1 MRNHYLFWKDSYERK
16 SSSDIKA
23 IIDQEGIILE
33 KSLFYPTSGGQPC
46 DQGIIEIREQSLKVH
61 NVKKIEGGEVLIIPE
76 FIPQDLKIGEQVKQK
91 IDWDLRYKYM
101 KMHSALH
108 LLSVVIPLPVT
119 GGQIGSI
126 KSRLDFDMPE
136 AIEDKKIIEDKI
148 NDLIMSNFVIEQ
160 LWISEKE
167 LEEKPELVKTM
178 SVSPPKGSGD
188 IRLIRIKSENEQVDL
203 QPCGGTHVN
212 RTSEIGKIEIGK
224 IEKKGKNNRRVNIH
238 LAI

>member
-1 MRNHYLFWKDSYERK
+1 MRNHYLFWNDSYVK
-16 SSSDIKA
+16 QSSSALKA
-23 IIDQEGIILE
+23 IVDQEGLILE

-46 DQGIIEIREQSLKVH
+46 DQGIVEIRRHSLKVH

-76 FIPQDLKIGEQVKQK
+76 FIPHDLKIGELIKQK
-91 IDWDLRYKYM
+91 IDWNLRYKYM
-101 KMHSALH
+101 KMHTALH

-119 GGQIGSI
+119 GGQIGST

-136 AIEDKKIIEDKI
+136 AIEDKKIIEDKV
-148 NDLIMSNFVIEQ
+148 NDLIMSNFATEQ
-160 LWISEKE
+160 LWITEQE
-167 LEEKPELVKTM
+167 LEKKPELVKTM
-178 SVSPPKGSGD
+178 SVSPPKGGGN
-188 IRLIRIKSENEQVDL
+188 IRLICIKSEKEQVDL
-203 QPCGGTHVN
+203 QPCGGTHVK